1 MKPKSTFLI
10 ATLIL
15 LASTNIA
22 VTQSKEQL
30 KEAGSDSLLARVSY
44 DITSPGIDWR
54 TQGGYP
60 QSCFALYRDGYYQ
73 VSRLTEHG
81 TESVQGTLSQ
91 KQILSFGSM
100 LKNLDFES
108 RGGGIV
114 RNGAQNFIA
123 EIVREGKTIHYEWMN
138 PDNERPFPSS
148 AVRVIGWLQE
158 FKAEGASPL
167 MLRELRQHPIC
178 PPASLKPVQP
188 VIAGVK

>member
-1 MKPKSTFLI
+1 MTPKTTFLI

-15 LASTNIA
+15 LASTGIA
-22 VTQSKEQL
+22 LAQSKEQL
-30 KEAGSDSLLARVSY
+30 KEPGSDGLVARVSY
-44 DITSPGIDWR
+44 GITSPGIDWR
-54 TQGGYP
+54 TQEGYP

-73 VSRLTEHG
+73 VLRLTEHG
-81 TESVQGTLSQ
+81 NESLQGTLSHNQ
-91 KQILSFGSM
+91 LLSFGSM

-114 RNGAQNFIA
+114 RNGAQNFTA

-148 AVRVIGWLQE
+148 AVRIIEWLQQ

-167 MLRELRQHPIC
+167 VLRELSEHPVC
-178 PPASLKPVQP
+178 PAASDKPVRP
-188 VIAGVK
+188 LIAIVH